1 MTIFRGS
8 ELVPVHFA
16 EEKIYNLNSAMQFQ
30 LTVFVLLGSNYS
42 LVELL
47 TWLIYDISLLS
58 LVVQASLE
66 VRPRGL

>member
-1 MTIFRGS
+1 
-8 ELVPVHFA
+8 
-16 EEKIYNLNSAMQFQ
+16 MQFQ